1 MPNISRSPKIFR
13 SEHQW
18 REILDRFA
26 SSGLTQ
32 EQFCTREG
40 LALST
45 FYSWRAKLQLSTESA
60 VPHVAD
66 FVEVTPTCSSS
77 SFDIEL
83 ALPGGVVLRM
93 RTR

>member
-1 MPNISRSPKIFR
+1 MPNVSKSPKIFR
-13 SEHQW
+13 SERQW

-32 EQFCTREG
+32 EQFCAREE

-45 FYSWRAKLQLSTESA
+45 FYSWRAKLSTESA
-60 VPHVAD
+60 LPRVTD
-66 FVEVTPTCSSS
+66 FVEVTPPSVSS

>member
-1 MPNISRSPKIFR
+1 MPNTSRSPKIFR
-13 SEHQW
+13 SERQW

-32 EQFCTREG
+32 EQFCAREG

-45 FYSWRAKLQLSTESA
+45 FYSWRAKLSTEPTLSR
-60 VPHVAD
+60 VAD
-66 FVEVTPTCSSS
+66 FVELTPPSVSS
-77 SFDIEL
+77 SFDIEV

>member
-1 MPNISRSPKIFR
+1 MPSTSKSPKIFR
-13 SEHQW
+13 SAHQW

-32 EQFCTREG
+32 EQFCAREG

-45 FYSWRAKLQLSTESA
+45 FYSWRAKLSTASA
-60 VPHVAD
+60 LPRLAD